1 MIGKNRGGG
10 GARLWWLIPQAMAEL
25 IEGGLSGVIIGTMDS
40 RAIIKRLEA
49 DGWALVRVRGSHHQ
63 FKHPDRPGLVTVKHP
78 DKDIPMGTL
87 RNIEKQAGWRSS

>member
-1 MIGKNRGGG
+1 MVWGDGKEKGDAYGGFRECIDG
-10 GARLWWLIPQAMAEL
+10 WL
-25 IEGGLSGVIIGTMDS
+25 SVVIIETMDS
-40 RAIIKRLEA
+40 KAIIKRLEA

>member
-1 MIGKNRGGG
+1 MIGKSRGGP
-10 GARLWWLIPQAMAEL
+10 RLWWLDLATMVEL
-25 IEGGLSGVIIGTMDS
+25 IDGWLSVVIIGAMDS

-87 RNIEKQAGWRSS
+87 RNIERQAGWRSS